1 MKESPSNQSVLRGV
15 LTGTLWVNAS
25 VFGGKLLVLLA
36 TAILARLLTHEEF
49 GVAGYALV
57 MIGLLDV
64 FTGVGVAP
72 ALIYH
77 RDNPRVADTAF
88 VLSVISGCVLFVVGW
103 CIAPAAAFFFRDPR
117 ATAVTRVLALT
128 FPIAALAEIH
138 DARLLKGLH
147 FARKFIPDITK
158 ASVKGFSVVL
168 FALCGFGAWSLIFGQ
183 LAGTMAFAIACWL
196 VHPWRPAW
204 RFEMKA
210 AKALTSYG
218 IHIVAVNALGVLLLN
233 SDYLLIGRYLGAA
246 SLGIYTMAFRLP
258 ELLIK
263 QFSQTVSRVLFPTY
277 SLVRKSDK
285 DLTQTFLDTTR
296 LVVLVTL
303 PIGIGLSLVARPL
316 VIVLFSEK
324 WIDAVPVLR
333 LVALY
338 MLMRSL
344 TFNAGDVYKA
354 QGRPRVLLKL
364 STLRLC
370 VLIPALFWA
379 TTRVGS
385 LTAIAGVHLAV
396 ATLGSALNI
405 AVASR
410 LLAVPVPTILSA
422 YRPASAAGAG
432 MFLAVS
438 LVIYLLGGA
447 PPLVLLAAAVVAG
460 VLAYLVL
467 LQLVDPGTIS
477 LIVKLVKRSPRKE
490 RAGGAASSEDEDRE
504 GVQKDA

>member
-1 MKESPSNQSVLRGV
+1 MKESSSNQSVLRGV

-36 TAILARLLTHEEF
+36 TAILARLLSHEDF

-77 RDNPRVADTAF
+77 RDKPRVADTAF
-88 VLSVISGCVLFVVGW
+88 VLSVISGCVLFAVGW
-103 CIAPAAAFFFRDPR
+103 CVAPAAAFFFRDPR
-117 ATAVTRVLALT
+117 ATSVTRVLALT

-138 DARLLKGLH
+138 DARLSKGLH

-158 ASVKGFSVVL
+158 ASVKGFSVVA
-168 FALCGFGAWSLIFGQ
+168 FALGGFGAWSLIFGQ
-183 LAGTMAFAIACWL
+183 LAGTVAFAIACWM
-196 VHPWRPAW
+196 VHPWRPSW
-204 RFEMKA
+204 RFDTKA

-218 IHIVAVNALGVLLLN
+218 VNIVAVNALGVLLLN

-246 SLGIYTMAFRLP
+246 ALGVYTMAFRLP

-277 SLVRKSDK
+277 SAVRKNST
-285 DLTQTFLDTTR
+285 DLKQTFVDTTR

-303 PIGIGLSLVARPL
+303 PIGVGLALVARPL
-316 VIVLFSEK
+316 VIVIFSEK
-324 WIDAVPVLR
+324 WIEAVPVLR

-344 TFNAGDVYKA
+344 TFNTGDVYKA
-354 QGRPRVLLKL
+354 QGRPRVLLQL

-385 LTAIAGVHLAV
+385 LTAIAGVHLVV

-405 AVASR
+405 VVASR
-410 LLAVPVPTILSA
+410 LLLVPVRTILSA
-422 YRPASAAGAG
+422 YRPAFVAGTGMCLVVAFLVQMLGGASPIVLLLVSVIAG
-432 MFLAVS
+432 IVAYLLLLQWVAPETLALVVS
-438 LVIYLLGGA
+438 LV
-447 PPLVLLAAAVVAG
+447 
-460 VLAYLVL
+460 
-467 LQLVDPGTIS
+467 
-477 LIVKLVKRSPRKE
+477 KRPPRKQG
-490 RAGGAASSEDEDRE
+490 AGDAEILEIDEE
-504 GVQKDA
+504 KGVQPDA